1 MKKEIYSNGKNKKK
15 KRRSLPFFFPK
26 PVISAHDIG
35 AFTCFSSLKF
45 LETFSFS
52 IDMHYR

>member
-35 AFTCFSSLKF
+35 EFTCFSSLKF